1 MDELRIEAKVLNQQA
16 NEIEDLTELLKKEKA
31 KNRML
36 KKC

>member
-1 MDELRIEAKVLNQQA
+1 MDELRIEAKELNQQA
-16 NEIEDLTELLKKEKA
+16 NEIEDLTELLIKEKA